1 LAFVNCLLRTADQLA
16 VSCGFAIAM
25 NTNTQALT
33 SPEAEQCCS
42 HKDAKLAALQLTEH
56 LASWKIEPEIA
67 LIIPDYQTYHSICVT
82 NDSEGRWEA
91 DISHS
96 AKGSSTPHS
105 DCDGM
110 SVTSNQVE
118 AKQD

>member
-1 LAFVNCLLRTADQLA
+1 MADQLT

-42 HKDAKLAALQLTEH
+42 HEDAKLTALQLTEH
-56 LASWKIEPEIA
+56 LTSWKIERQIA
-67 LIIPDYQTYHSICVT
+67 LIIPDCQTYHLICVT
-82 NDSEGRWEA
+82 NDSEGRWEV
-91 DISHS
+91 DVSHL

-105 DCDGM
+105 DCEGM
-110 SVTSNQVE
+110 SVTRNQVDHE
-118 AKQD
+118 SVR